1 MSKAGLVLIAFKKF
15 VSLPHKFNKDK
26 NDKANRFSLGLNKF
40 VERTLIRSFN
50 AFKNEFQLGQA
61 TKKRAVIQLINVTM
75 GGQKRLYQRWI
86 GIT

>member
-50 AFKNEFQLGQA
+50 AFKNEF
-61 TKKRAVIQLINVTM
+61 
-75 GGQKRLYQRWI
+75 
-86 GIT
+86 

>member
-15 VSLPHKFNKDK
+15 VSLPQKYNKDK

-40 VERTLIRSFN
+40 IERTLIRSFN
-50 AFKNEFQLGQA
+50 AFKNEFELGQA